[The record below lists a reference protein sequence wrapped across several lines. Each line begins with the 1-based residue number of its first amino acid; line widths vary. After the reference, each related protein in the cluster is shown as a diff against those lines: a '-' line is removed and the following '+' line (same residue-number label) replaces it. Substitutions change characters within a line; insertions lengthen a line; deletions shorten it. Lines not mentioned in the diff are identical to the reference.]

1 MFLDDLKSFL
11 TTFKKRPRRTWGLTK
26 SWSRQR
32 ESNPQP
38 TVYKTVALPLSHA
51 GELVHN
57 SGYALKMLGSNFSTF
72 AKVFLAPSDQYDLL
86 RSYAGIVAHHWHF
99 HTLS

>member
-11 TTFKKRPRRTWGLTK
+11 TTFKKRPQANLGSHKILEPAEGVEPTTHGLQNRC
-26 SWSRQR
+26 S
-32 ESNPQP
+32 
-38 TVYKTVALPLSHA
+38 AIA